1 MSKYKRNIEYANK
14 ERQSAQSVMEQ
25 ILKEG
30 AQRLLQ
36 EKVLHEVEENIDM
49 HSDKKDGEGKRMVV
63 KNILFLLKDTSASI
77 DFWQTQ
83 DKAEVYFKL
92 LK

>member
-1 MSKYKRNIEYANK
+1 MSKYKRNIEYLNK

-36 EKVLHEVEENIDM
+36 EKVLHEVEETIDM

-83 DKAEVYFKL
+83 DKAEAYFKL